1 MTKNISS
8 ISISG
13 ELTLNMHSL
22 NNEGGEGN
30 QILTRQVT
38 IVDKQGKEWTVSGI
52 SGDMF
57 KHIHAKHLI
66 NYCVENKLPI
76 SDLSKTASPD
86 RISASQLNAAITRA
100 EVKQEEIVDAMI
112 ATCTITDIHGV
123 LMTGDVKG
131 IKNTPKKSI
140 IEFGWLIGIPE
151 KNTTDSYFH
160 SKNAPNENP
169 VPFNRP
175 ANSGQYAFVC
185 NIEAFRIGLNEQ
197 NRKYTNN
204 IDRVKRYKATLQ
216 ALLSSFINPQGAMT
230 SSQKPHITDFKGVV
244 TYSEKL
250 IPAPTI
256 SPINPGYEKE
266 VQTIAANLNEI
277 EPGAITVKE
286 FNGLGALSEIIKDL
300 MAEEPYKLN

>member
-1 MTKNISS
+1 
-8 ISISG
+8 
-13 ELTLNMHSL
+13 
-22 NNEGGEGN
+22 
-30 QILTRQVT
+30 
-38 IVDKQGKEWTVSGI
+38 
-52 SGDMF
+52 MF
-57 KHIHAKHLI
+57 KHIHAKLLSI
-66 NYCVENKLPI
+66 ICVENKLPI

-230 SSQKPHITDFKGVV
+230 VARNLTLPISKSCNILR
-244 TYSEKL
+244 EI